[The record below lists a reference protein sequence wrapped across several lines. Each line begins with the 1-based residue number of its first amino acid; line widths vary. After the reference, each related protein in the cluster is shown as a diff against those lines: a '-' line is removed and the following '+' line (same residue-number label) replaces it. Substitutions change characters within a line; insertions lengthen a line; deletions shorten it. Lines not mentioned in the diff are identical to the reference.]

1 MTDSG
6 VGFLS
11 LSHRLPGRAVA
22 SAELEDKLAL
32 GRGVIERLTGVRSRR
47 YLGPGESITLLAAE
61 ACREAIEAAGDP
73 ALIDGLIYYSDTP
86 PVLVEGGGHRKI
98 YYDISAH
105 IQNLLAQSGVPLVC
119 DCVGIA
125 GSCVSFLLSLQ
136 MAIGLIR
143 TGMKRRILLVGAA
156 CNSIFLE
163 NVDKNTAMTFGD
175 GTAAAVLG
183 ETDGAVLQGIF
194 CRTDG
199 RGFDAGGFLDYQS
212 LFIDRK
218 RVAEF
223 APLGFEAGLR
233 GLMERTGLS
242 LDDIDL
248 IIPHQAGIKIIER
261 GMALAGVPP
270 EKVYL
275 CLRDVGNTGA
285 PAVQLALARAFEEGR
300 IRDGALVALAAF
312 GTGWNYGAAV
322 FRYRRPADAGR
333 AAAKGM

>member
-1 MTDSG
+1 MAASG
-6 VGFLS
+6 IGFLS
-11 LSHRLPGRAVA
+11 LSYRTPRRAV
-22 SAELEDKLAL
+22 SSEELEDRLGL
-32 GRGVIERLTGVRSRR
+32 GRGVIERLTGIRVRRH
-47 YLGPGESITLLAAE
+47 LGPGESITLLAAD
-61 ACREAIEAAGDP
+61 ACREALAAAGDP

-86 PVLVEGGGHRKI
+86 PVLTDAEGHKKI

-105 IQNLLAQSGVPLVC
+105 IQNLLVASGVPLVC

-136 MAIGLIR
+136 MAAGMIR

-156 CNSIFLE
+156 CNSLFLE
-163 NVDKNTAMTFGD
+163 NADKNVAMTFGD

-183 ETDGAVLQGIF
+183 EADGDGGLQGIF

-199 RGFDAGGFLDYQS
+199 RGYDAGGYPGYEALV
-212 LFIDRK
+212 IDRK

-233 GLMERTGLS
+233 GLLDETGLS
-242 LDDIDL
+242 LDDFAL

-261 GMALAGVPP
+261 GMALAGVPR

-275 CLRDVGNTGA
+275 CLQDIGNTGA
-285 PAVQLALARAFEEGR
+285 PAVHLALARAVEEGR
-300 IRDGALVALAAF
+300 IADGDLVALAAF
-312 GTGWNYGAAV
+312 GTGWNYGAAA
-322 FRYRRPADAGR
+322 FRYRRPPAQPVSGPR
-333 AAAKGM
+333 